1 MAMIFPLFLALV
13 TPAAEVDPEGRMRLE
28 GRCTYNQEVLK
39 HRDDTVLAQC
49 DAVAIDIEDDTASIA
64 FDLRSWDVTMLRFRG
79 KMTGPD
85 LMTVRQLTLRN
96 GTRDEATGSCR
107 IFRVEGRVSAVS
119 CLATMRGRAYAA
131 NIDVSYNRN

>member
-1 MAMIFPLFLALV
+1 MFFPLFLALAA
-13 TPAAEVDPEGRMRLE
+13 PAAEVVPEDRMRLE

-49 DAVAIDIEDDTASIA
+49 DAVALDDRENDTASIA
-64 FDLRSWDVTMLRFRG
+64 FDLRSWDVTMLRFQG

-85 LMTVRQLTLRN
+85 TMTVRQLTLRN

-107 IFRVEGRVSAVS
+107 IFRVEGRVSVVS
-119 CLATMRGRAYAA
+119 CLATIRGRAYAA
-131 NIDVSYNRN
+131 NIDVSHNQN

>member
-1 MAMIFPLFLALV
+1 MIAALLMAAAS
-13 TPAAEVDPEGRMRLE
+13 PAEAVSDRFT
-28 GRCTYNQEVLK
+28 GRCAYNQEVLK

-49 DAVAIDIEDDTASIA
+49 DAVAIDLEGDAASIA
-64 FDLRSWDVTMLRFRG
+64 FDLRSWDVTMLRFQG

-85 LMTVRQLTLRN
+85 VMTVSQLTLRN

>member
-1 MAMIFPLFLALV
+1 MIAALLMAAAS
-13 TPAAEVDPEGRMRLE
+13 PADAVPDRFT

-49 DAVAIDIEDDTASIA
+49 DAVAIDLEDDTASIA
-64 FDLRSWDVTMLRFRG
+64 FDLRSWDVTMLRFQG

-96 GTRDEATGSCR
+96 GTSDEATGSCR